1 MKKSNNTEDLSKEI
15 SDRLKVICEEVMDID
30 ALCAFIHLD
39 KPTIYA
45 LTSQRRIPHT
55 KPTGKLLFLKSD
67 IVKWLKDNQVKT
79 QVEIKS
85 SIDNRK

>member
-1 MKKSNNTEDLSKEI
+1 MKKSDNTEETSKEI
-15 SDRLKVICEEVMDID
+15 SERLKLIFEEVMDID

-55 KPTGKLLFLKSD
+55 KPTGKLLFLKSE
-67 IVKWLKDNQVKT
+67 ILHWLKDNHVKT
-79 QVEIKS
+79 QVEINS